1 MAKAPSATAEFI
13 VDFPTM
19 WVVPDWMEAHLP
31 VPGGFRAG
39 EPMEL
44 YPWQLWCTVNHYR
57 VKPQATF
64 GQRSAAFH
72 YRRSQVVAPQ
82 KTGKGPWS
90 AAVTLAEMV
99 GPAVFAGWA
108 KGGEVYR
115 CSDHGCGCGWWYPY
129 QTGEPMGMPWHD
141 PLIQMLGASS
151 DQVETNVYGHLKAM
165 VRGGPLADLLTTGE
179 EFTRILTGD
188 GLGRADVVTSS
199 ARSRLGNPIIFA
211 LQDETGTYTT
221 TNKMIP
227 VAEAQRRGLAGMSG
241 RSLET
246 TNAWDPSEDSYAQ
259 RTAASKRKDI
269 FRYHPQAPKAL
280 KYTDARQRRR
290 IHRYVY
296 AGSSHVDLTA
306 IDAEAAELLE
316 KDPAQAE
323 RFFGNRVVSGT
334 GSWMDATKW
343 AKRAEP
349 RLVKPR
355 TRIVVGFDGSDIDD
369 WTALRA
375 ETMDGHQFTPTYGPD
390 QKPTIWNPADYPDGQ
405 VPRLE
410 VDAAL
415 DEIMR
420 VYDVA
425 LVYADPPYWETEVD
439 AWVEKYGERKII
451 RWHTR
456 RVVQM
461 HAAAERLLTD
471 VLKKDTTFTHDG
483 CEMTA
488 DHIANARVAARPGDR
503 YVLRKASQQQKIDL
517 AVVSVLAHE
526 AAGDAVAGGLAKVKK
541 NYIYT
546 ASSTR
551 ATTRR

>member
-1 MAKAPSATAEFI
+1 MAKAPDATAGFV

-57 VKPQATF
+57 VKPDATF

-72 YRRSQVVAPQ
+72 YRRSQIVAPQ

-99 GPAVFAGWA
+99 GPVVFAGWA
-108 KGGEVYR
+108 TGGEVYR
-115 CSDHGCGCGWWYPY
+115 CSDWECECGWWYAY
-129 QTGEPMGMPWHD
+129 QPGEPMGMPWRD

-151 DQVETNVYGHLKAM
+151 DQVDTNLYGHLRAM
-165 VRGGPLADLLTTGE
+165 VKAGPISDLITTGE
-179 EFTRILTGD
+179 EFARILTGD
-188 GLGRADVVTSS
+188 GGGRADVVTSS
-199 ARSRLGNPIIFA
+199 ARSRLGNPIVFA
-211 LQDETGTYTT
+211 LQDETGTYLES
-221 TNKMIP
+221 NKMIK
-227 VAEAQRRGLAGMSG
+227 VAESQRRGLAGMSG
-241 RSLET
+241 RSIET

-280 KYTDARQRRR
+280 KYTDTRQRRR

-316 KDPAQAE
+316 KDSAQAE

-334 GSWMDATKW
+334 GSWMDSQAW
-343 AKRAEP
+343 AKRTKP
-349 RLVKPR
+349 RLVKPK
-355 TRIVVGFDGSDIDD
+355 TRITVGFDGSDIDD
-369 WTALRA
+369 WTAFRA
-375 ETMDGHQFTPTYGPD
+375 ETLNGYQFTPTYGPD
-390 QKPTIWNPADYPDGQ
+390 KRPTVWNPADYPDGQ

-425 LVYADPPYWETEVD
+425 LVYADPPYWESEVD
-439 AWVEKYGERKII
+439 AWVEKHGEKRII
-451 RWHTR
+451 RWQTR
-456 RVVQM
+456 RIVQM
-461 HAAAERLLTD
+461 HAACERLLTD

-483 CEMTA
+483 CELAA
-488 DHIANARVAARPGDR
+488 DHIANTRMAARPGER
-503 YVLRKASQQQKIDL
+503 YVLRKASPAQKIDITIP
-517 AVVSVLAHE
+517 SILAHE
-526 AAGDAVAGGLAKVKK
+526 AAGDAVAAGLARIKK
-541 NYIYT
+541 SYIYT

-551 ATTRR
+551 R